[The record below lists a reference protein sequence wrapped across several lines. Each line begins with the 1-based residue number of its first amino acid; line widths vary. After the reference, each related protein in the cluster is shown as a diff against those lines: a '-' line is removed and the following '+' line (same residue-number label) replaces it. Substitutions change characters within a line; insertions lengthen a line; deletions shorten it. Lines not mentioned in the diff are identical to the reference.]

1 MPQTR
6 INGLIHLT
14 RTAFAHLTDNLVT
27 LVNKRAWRK
36 HGGFVSYECGGNGW
50 RLAVWPSTDD
60 STCMA
65 SLGAE
70 TLHAMH
76 RNARIDVGNWDK

>member
-27 LVNKRAWRK
+27 LVNEGTWLK
-36 HGGFVSYECGGNGW
+36 HCGGRFVVTTVATEKTA
-50 RLAVWPSTDD
+50 RL
-60 STCMA
+60 
-65 SLGAE
+65 L
-70 TLHAMH
+70 
-76 RNARIDVGNWDK
+76 